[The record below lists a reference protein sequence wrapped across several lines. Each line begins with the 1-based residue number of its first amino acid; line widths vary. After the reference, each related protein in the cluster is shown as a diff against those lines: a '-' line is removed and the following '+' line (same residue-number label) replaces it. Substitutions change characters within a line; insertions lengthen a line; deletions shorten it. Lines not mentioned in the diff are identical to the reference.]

1 MGYDNKYI
9 GRYGHH
15 TPKERSTVLQM
26 SLKIVM
32 YVVST
37 LLAIALVICYISPYI
52 SPTSLGSLTIVA
64 IFSPIVFI
72 SVVIC
77 ALLMV
82 VLKRWIMAGILSLL
96 VLIGLPHLSKFYN
109 IAIMRPAEITTDRNA
124 FTLMSYNV
132 RGFYNDNG
140 SVVVDEFV
148 EYLQDKGV
156 PDILCIQEFASETE
170 GVDRI
175 DSLYQHTFKDYY
187 VSECVEAGSIMLKTY
202 SRFPLIAQSEGN
214 ISRLNS
220 GTSAWVDVVV
230 YDDTVRLFNNHL
242 YTMSIS
248 ESDSEDISRG
258 TIFQD
263 GNRVRSIVNRID
275 NNSSIRAKH
284 AEILKEVINSSP
296 YSHIVCG
303 DFNDTPMSY
312 VYNTLSDGLNDA
324 FIEHGTGYRSTFRP
338 MRGVLCIDY
347 ILYSDGIKGYS
358 YEADKSATLSD
369 HLPIRAQFKVL
380 K

>member
-1 MGYDNKYI
+1 
-9 GRYGHH
+9 
-15 TPKERSTVLQM
+15 
-26 SLKIVM
+26 
-32 YVVST
+32 
-37 LLAIALVICYISPYI
+37 
-52 SPTSLGSLTIVA
+52 
-64 IFSPIVFI
+64 
-72 SVVIC
+72 
-77 ALLMV
+77 
-82 VLKRWIMAGILSLL
+82 
-96 VLIGLPHLSKFYN
+96 
-109 IAIMRPAEITTDRNA
+109 
-124 FTLMSYNV
+124 
-132 RGFYNDNG
+132 
-140 SVVVDEFV
+140 
-148 EYLQDKGV
+148 
-156 PDILCIQEFASETE
+156 
-170 GVDRI
+170 
-175 DSLYQHTFKDYY
+175 
-187 VSECVEAGSIMLKTY
+187 VEAGSIMLKTY